1 MVYGIILPTLLI
13 ISWFFVLQLLRV
25 WPTRFQIH
33 RCKGSWQWTMSI
45 LKQDE
50 QGAFAQ
56 HRWLVV
62 DLPSEKYES
71 QVGSLLPIYG
81 KIKIVPNHQPVSH
94 WWIYIYLFIYVFMYL
109 CIYLFIYSFIYF
121 SYLFIYVCIYLLLVI
136 IVNSQ
141 VIDEYE
147 HVNIIP
153 IWMRRF
159 RNFHVLS
166 TIFQDFRVAILFYSV
181 DYHLIRKLFVAP
193 WLLIWYGKWIPI

>member
-1 MVYGIILPTLLI
+1 MVYGIVLPTLLI
-13 ISWFFVLQLLRV
+13 ISWFFALQLLRI

-45 LKQDE
+45 LMRLRNIA
-50 QGAFAQ
+50 GW
-56 HRWLVV
+56 WLTY
-62 DLPSEKYES
+62 PSEKYES
-71 QVGSLLPIYG
+71 QVGSLFPIYG
-81 KIKIVPNHQPVSH
+81 KIKNDPNHKPVSH
-94 WWIYIYLFIYVFMYL
+94 WWIHIY
-109 CIYLFIYSFIYF
+109 
-121 SYLFIYVCIYLLLVI
+121 IYVCFLLLVI
-136 IVNSQ
+136 TVNSQ

-159 RNFHVLS
+159 WIFHVLS
-166 TIFQDFRVAILFYSV
+166 TVFQDFRMTILFYSI